1 MLQAKEEKEE
11 RRREREEELAR
22 ASRYQQVLA
31 AQVHEVQTGRANDP
45 ASHVMTAI
53 EASLNRPLLV
63 SMRERK
69 AVKTNHP
76 PPTTPKVGP
85 ERRQTGFNS
94 ARGCLRLPQA
104 PAQHQPRV
112 PRGRPYLHIRLV
124 FDTGAQ
130 VRGLQLHARMIS

>member
-76 PPTTPKVGP
+76 PPPPPRLGQNGAKQASTAPEDASGCPKLRPNTIRVCRVADHISISGLFSTQ
-85 ERRQTGFNS
+85 ERKFAGFNS
-94 ARGCLRLPQA
+94 TLG
-104 PAQHQPRV
+104 
-112 PRGRPYLHIRLV
+112 
-124 FDTGAQ
+124 
-130 VRGLQLHARMIS
+130 